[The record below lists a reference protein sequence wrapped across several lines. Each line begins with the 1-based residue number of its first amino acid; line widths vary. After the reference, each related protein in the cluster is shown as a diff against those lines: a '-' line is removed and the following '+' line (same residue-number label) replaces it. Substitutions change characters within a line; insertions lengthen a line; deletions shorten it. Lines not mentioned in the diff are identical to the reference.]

1 MTTTVIL
8 KVCNFYYMRDGH
20 WTLRCNSGNL
30 RSSATKSMW
39 VASLKLRLKEKDM
52 GKWLD
57 DVVISAVQKLLHK
70 QYPLIDGFQLTTSIA
85 AGKADILRGG
95 ALQIL
100 HVRSN
105 HWVCLAVEQDKSG
118 VKLFDCLY
126 SDIPL
131 STIDTI
137 ISLLHPQRDRIEIKS
152 MKMQE
157 QAGFSDCGVLAI
169 AVATS
174 LCLEKTVARWEQAK
188 MHAHLIMCLEAEK
201 MTPFP
206 KDSNK
211 FGVQGGTKS
220 CHCADGT
227 YCICQRRHK
236 KRGKVDSARKF

>member
-20 WTLRCNSGNL
+20 WTLCCNSGNL

-39 VASLKLRLKEKDM
+39 VASLKLQLKEKDM
-52 GKWLD
+52 IEKGKWLD

-85 AGKADILRGG
+85 ASKADILRGE

-137 ISLLHPQRDRIEIKS
+137 IFLLHPQRDRIEIKS

-174 LCLEKTVARWEQAK
+174 LCLEKTLLLLDGNKLRC
-188 MHAHLIMCLEAEK
+188 MLI
-201 MTPFP
+201 
-206 KDSNK
+206 S
-211 FGVQGGTKS
+211 S
-220 CHCADGT
+220 CA
-227 YCICQRRHK
+227 
-236 KRGKVDSARKF
+236 